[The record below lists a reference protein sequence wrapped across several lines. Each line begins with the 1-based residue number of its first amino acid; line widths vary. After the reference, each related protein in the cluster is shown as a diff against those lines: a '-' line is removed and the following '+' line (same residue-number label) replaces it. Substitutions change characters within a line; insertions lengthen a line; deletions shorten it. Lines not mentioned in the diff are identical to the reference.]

1 LHDSVSDIGLK
12 VVRKIRTNF
21 KSISI
26 HLITWVVILLVNF
39 SFLKNYVINFDM
51 TFHVLIWIVYI
62 VLFYI
67 NYSFLIPVFLLRKQI
82 LGYIAGSLIL
92 LSGAYLINQAIARNQ
107 FITVFKQNGGTQEI
121 IGRGHGE
128 FRPMP
133 PDFKGTPPEFDR
145 ELMKRPDLEMKLRQN
160 KPMEHGRDFGKMLFP
175 LSGLFLLYFAS
186 ISIKVL
192 MKFREDEK
200 KKDDLMK
207 ERITTEL
214 LYLKQQI
221 NPHFLF
227 NTLNNLYS
235 LSIKNPELTTEA
247 ILKVSSIL
255 RYTLYKSDNSM
266 ALLSEAVEIINAYID
281 IQKMRSKNNLP
292 IKYSL
297 TGDASTYKIEPFIL
311 LPIIENAFKYGMADI
326 NESFINIDITIK
338 SDKLK
343 FTVENKKSLIA
354 EPDPQH
360 SSIGLKNIKRRLD
373 LVYPDSHEFRI
384 EDNDKTFTVF
394 LELPLKT

>member
-1 LHDSVSDIGLK
+1 LKDSVSVIGSK
-12 VVRKIRTNF
+12 VAYKIRTNL

-26 HLITWVVILLVNF
+26 HLITWLVILLVNF
-39 SFLKNYVINFDM
+39 TFLKNYLVNFDL
-51 TFHVLIWIVYI
+51 TFHILIWIVYI
-62 VLFYI
+62 AIFYI

-82 LGYIAGSLIL
+82 LAYIAGSLIL
-92 LSGAYLINQAIARNQ
+92 LSGAYLINQSIARNQ
-107 FITVFKQNGGTQEI
+107 FITVFKQNGGTQ
-121 IGRGHGE
+121 GMNGHGPGE

-145 ELMKRPDLEMKLRQN
+145 ELLKRPDLEMRLRQN

-175 LSGLFLLYFAS
+175 LSGLLLLYFAS

-192 MKFREDEK
+192 IKFREDEK

-235 LSIKNPELTTEA
+235 LSIKNPALTTEA

-266 ALLSEAVEIINAYID
+266 ALLSEAIEIINAYID
-281 IQKMRSKNNLP
+281 IQKMRSKNNLS

-297 TGDASTYKIEPFIL
+297 AGDVDTYRIEPFIL

-338 SDKLK
+338 TDKLK
-343 FTVENKKSLIA
+343 FTVENKKIFIS

-360 SSIGLKNIKRRLD
+360 SGIGLKNIKRRLD
-373 LVYPDSHEFRI
+373 LVYPDCHEFRI
-384 EDNDKTFTVF
+384 EDNDQTFTVF